1 MLDLLVLEVG
11 EERGARAARGCTEVS
26 GVGRLNVEA
35 RGSLRTRFLISG
47 TPEVVLWEC
56 CLVTEGLEQEGELL
70 GPMAV
75 QGLAEESEVA

>member
-1 MLDLLVLEVG
+1 MLEVG

-26 GVGRLNVEA
+26 GVVRLSVEA

-47 TPEVVLWEC
+47 SPEVALWEC
-56 CLVTEGLEQEGELL
+56 CLVTEVLEQEGELL

-75 QGLAEESEVA
+75 QGLAEEAEVA

>member
-1 MLDLLVLEVG
+1 MLEVG
-11 EERGARAARGCTEVS
+11 EKRGARAARGCTEVS

-35 RGSLRTRFLISG
+35 RGSLCTRFLISG
-47 TPEVVLWEC
+47 SPEAALCEC
-56 CLVTEGLEQEGELL
+56 CLVTEVLEQEGELL